1 VDVQALG
8 GAGAAVIKMDTAS
21 YLARIGCAQP
31 HAPDVE
37 ALHTLQLAHLQTVPF
52 ENLDIHAGVPIV
64 LDDAALTAKIVGRR
78 RGGICYELNGAFAW
92 LLRALGFDV
101 TIVAANVHAG
111 AGAWTPDFDH
121 MALVVTIDAQRYLVD
136 VGFGDSC
143 RVPLALAQ
151 RGRQHDGVQDYAMAE
166 EGGWYTLSK
175 AHLADFEVPMQPSF
189 RFVLTPRSFD
199 EFVPRCHFHQTS
211 QKSHFRRKTVCSRA
225 SAGGRITF
233 TGTEIVI
240 SKGLAREVTALTN
253 AEATDSA
260 LSGYFGIVL

>member
-1 VDVQALG
+1 
-8 GAGAAVIKMDTAS
+8 MDTAS

-37 ALHTLQLAHLQTVPF
+37 ALRTLQLAHLQTVPF

-64 LDDAALTAKIVGRR
+64 LDDTSLTAKIVVRR

-101 TIVAANVHAG
+101 TIVSANVHAG

-121 MALVVTIDAQRYLVD
+121 MALVVTIDGQRYLVD

-151 RGRQHDGVQDYAMAE
+151 PGRQHDGVQDYAMAE

-175 AHLADFEVPMQPSF
+175 AHLADPELPMQPSF
-189 RFVLTPRSFD
+189 RFDLTPRTFE

-211 QKSHFRRKTVCSRA
+211 QASHFRRKTVCSRA
-225 SAGGRITF
+225 SAGGRITL
-233 TGTEIVI
+233 TGTELVCT
-240 SKGLAREVTALTN
+240 KGTARSVTPLADRFAVNNAL
-253 AEATDSA
+253 ADS
-260 LSGYFGIVL
+260 FGIAV

>member
-1 VDVQALG
+1 
-8 GAGAAVIKMDTAS
+8 MDIDS
-21 YLARIGCAQP
+21 YLARIGAVWP
-31 HAPDVE
+31 ASPDLQ
-37 ALHTLQLAHLQTVPF
+37 ALRALQLAHLQTVPF
-52 ENLDIHAGVPIV
+52 ENLDIHAGVPII
-64 LDDAALTAKIVGRR
+64 LNDAALFAKIVGRR

-101 TIVAANVHAG
+101 TIVAANVHDG
-111 AGAWTPDFDH
+111 AGTWTPDCDH
-121 MALVVTIDAQRYLVD
+121 MALVVGIDDDRYLVD

-151 RGRQHDGVQDYAMAE
+151 RGKRHDGMLDYAMAAE
-166 EGGWYTLSK
+166 NGWYTLSK
-175 AHLADFEVPMQPSF
+175 AQATDAALPLQRSF
-189 RFVLTPRSFD
+189 RFNLTPRSFE

-211 QKSHFRRKTVCSRA
+211 QESHFRRKTICSRA
-225 SAGGRITF
+225 SAEGRITF

-240 SKGLAREVTALTN
+240 SKGVAREVIALTN